1 MLRWRCS
8 MEDPKDP
15 KMSGRVATVA
25 LLVMFA
31 IVGLMVW
38 VGG

>member
-1 MLRWRCS
+1 

-25 LLVMFA
+25 LIVMFA
-31 IVGLMVW
+31 FVGLVVW
-38 VGG
+38 IGG

>member
-1 MLRWRCS
+1 

-25 LLVMFA
+25 LIVMFA
-31 IVGLMVW
+31 MVSLMVW
-38 VGG
+38 IGG

>member
-1 MLRWRCS
+1 

-15 KMSGRVATVA
+15 KMSGRVAMIA

-31 IVGLMVW
+31 LVGMMIW

>member
-1 MLRWRCS
+1 

-15 KMSGRVATVA
+15 RASGMVAMVA

-31 IVGLMVW
+31 VVGLMVW
-38 VGG
+38 IGG

>member
-1 MLRWRCS
+1 

-15 KMSGRVATVA
+15 RMSGRVATIA

-31 IVGLMVW
+31 MVGLIVW
-38 VGG
+38 IGG

>member
-1 MLRWRCS
+1 

-15 KMSGRVATVA
+15 KMSGRVAMVA

-31 IVGLMVW
+31 MVGLMVW
-38 VGG
+38 IGG

>member
-1 MLRWRCS
+1 

-15 KMSGRVATVA
+15 KMSGRVAMIA

-31 IVGLMVW
+31 LVGLMIW
-38 VGG
+38 VAG

>member
-1 MLRWRCS
+1 

-15 KMSGRVATVA
+15 RMSGRVATIA

-31 IVGLMVW
+31 LVGVIIW
-38 VGG
+38 IAG

>member
-1 MLRWRCS
+1 

-15 KMSGRVATVA
+15 KMSGRVASIA

-31 IVGLMVW
+31 LVGLMVFIA
-38 VGG
+38 G

>member
-1 MLRWRCS
+1 
-8 MEDPKDP
+8 MEDPKAP

-31 IVGLMVW
+31 LVGLMVW

>member
-1 MLRWRCS
+1 

-15 KMSGRVATVA
+15 KMSGRVAMAA

-31 IVGLMVW
+31 VVGLMVW

>member
-1 MLRWRCS
+1 MQ
-8 MEDPKDP
+8 EPKDP

-31 IVGLMVW
+31 LVGVMIW
-38 VGG
+38 IAG

>member
-1 MLRWRCS
+1 

-15 KMSGRVATVA
+15 KMSGRVASIA

-31 IVGLMVW
+31 IVGLMVFIA
-38 VGG
+38 G

>member
-1 MLRWRCS
+1 

-25 LLVMFA
+25 LIVMFA
-31 IVGLMVW
+31 LVGLMVW
-38 VGG
+38 IAA